1 MHLKNY
7 HDTEDVF
14 QEVFLKYILHES
26 AFDNDEHEKAWLIRV
41 SINACKDTLKSY
53 FRRKTNSLDDLTPSQ
68 VEISEDQGEILNA
81 VLGLPN
87 KYKDVIYL
95 FYYEGY
101 SAKEI
106 AGLLNKNE
114 NTIYTWLSRG
124 REQLRISLGGDLDE

>member
-14 QEVFLKYILHES
+14 QEVFMKYILHES

-53 FRRKTNSLDDLTPSQ
+53 FRGKTSSLDELAPSQ
-68 VEISEDQGEILNA
+68 AAISEDQGEILNT
-81 VLGLPN
+81 VLRLPS

-124 REQLRISLGGDLDE
+124 REQLRISLGGDFDE